1 VSGVDLTGWAYQT
14 RGMSV
19 NMQRPV
25 TGSLSVRTAAQIRAV
40 MAYYGTTPTEVA
52 RRIGKSAQWMSVRMR
67 GQQPI
72 DLDDLDLIAGA
83 LGVAPDELLPRAG
96 EVTRGYP
103 HGSRLSHS
111 GPVDRRPPGRPGGT
125 RGPSGP
131 ARTARVHTSSAA

>member
-1 VSGVDLTGWAYQT
+1 
-14 RGMSV
+14 
-19 NMQRPV
+19 MQRPV
-25 TGSLSVRTAAQIRAV
+25 SGSLSVRTAAQIRAV

-72 DLDDLDLIAGA
+72 DLNDLDLIAGA
-83 LGVAPDELLPRAG
+83 LGVGPDELLPRG

-103 HGSRLSHS
+103 AM
-111 GPVDRRPPGRPGGT
+111 GPMTDRRRPADGRPGGRPAGP

-131 ARTARVHTSSAA
+131 GRTARVRTVVAA